1 MRNIVFILVWV
12 CATTFAQ
19 NEANIW
25 YFGANAGLDF
35 NSGSPVALTNGQLN
49 TSEGCATLCNNTG
62 QLLLYTDGIT
72 VFNKNHVVMPNG
84 NGLMGDVS
92 SSQSATIVQKPGS
105 NNLFYIFTLD
115 AFAGADGFRY
125 SLVDMS
131 LDGGNG
137 AVTNQKNILIYTPS
151 SEKLAIV
158 KKPNNTDYWVV
169 THGWNNNSFFSYSL
183 TSAGLNNTPVI
194 SNVGVVVTGLTTN
207 NFGYMKIAPNG
218 QKLAICNSE
227 INTELF
233 DFDVNTGI
241 VSNSLVLNTHTFNTG
256 FDYGVEFS
264 PNSEL
269 LYVTFINFTPEPL
282 QLVQFDLMAPNILG
296 SRQVIYTGFEVTG
309 LPAALQL
316 GPDGKMYIAISNKS
330 KIGVINNPNVIG
342 FGCNLQIDSIDLAG
356 KFCRLGLPPFVSSFF
371 YSPTIQFDNAC
382 VGQNANLT
390 FNTSQTVLSAL
401 WDFGDGSPTQNSVV
415 GNHTYTTAGQYPVT
429 VTVTAPS
436 GSGTSTRNI
445 TISAVP
451 TATQPQNILICDSDN
466 DGFATFDVTTR
477 SNTILNGQSA
487 SDYTIK
493 YYANATDYTNNIAIA
508 NPSNYQNTTAYQQQ
522 TIIAEVSNNA
532 NLDCKAN
539 TTFNIDVFDT
549 PVPNVPAN
557 IPNLTVCDNTTVGTD
572 TDGRVLFNLTQRA
585 IAILNGQSATQFTLT
600 YYRDAALTNQILT
613 PTTYQNT
620 NSTETIYVK
629 VVNNDNANCTATTSF
644 TIQVF
649 ALPVITTLVDLKQC
663 DDNIDGFSVFNLT
676 EANSKISTN
685 FNTET
690 FAYFETLA
698 EAQSNTNPILN
709 FTTYTN
715 QIVSNDVVYVR
726 ITNTNGCFI
735 TAQLNLSV
743 STTQIPLSYTRS
755 FTQCDDTAFGTNT
768 DGVSSFDFSS
778 VTSQIQAIFPIG
790 QQLLITYYRNLA
802 DALAENNAITNI
814 SNYRNIGYPNTQNIY
829 IRVDSQTNNDC
840 LGLGQHIT
848 LNVER
853 IPIVSPITYTECDDD
868 QDGQFPFNTTQ
879 IQTNLLNGLTNVT
892 VNYFDQ
898 NNISLSSPLP
908 NPFLTASQLVKVV
921 VTNNTATGCD
931 FETTITFVVDDLP
944 EAFPIPLNLI
954 QVCDDELVPTLQD
967 GKFSFDTT
975 NFQNTLLGGQTGM
988 IVTYF
993 DGNNVPLSSPLP
1005 NPFVTASQNITVKI
1019 TNLINPSCNATAILP
1034 FVVNPLPNIILLDD
1048 EIVCNEK
1055 TLNKTINAG
1064 LVDETTSNNF
1074 TYVWKRD
1081 GVIIPSQNDYSLSIN
1096 EEGAY
1101 TVAVTNAQ
1109 GCSRTRTITVIAS
1122 DKAVIDNITVSD
1134 LSNNNS
1140 IVIAVSGAGV
1150 YEYSLDNQTYQSS
1163 NTFTNLPAGIYTV
1176 YVKDLNGCG
1185 VTQEEVSV
1193 LGIPSFFTP
1202 NGDGYHDY
1210 WNVKGI
1216 STTLNSKTKIQI
1228 FDRFG
1233 KLIKEINPTNT
1244 GWDGSYN
1251 NQPLPATDYWYTIQL
1266 EDGRTV
1272 KGHFALKR

>member
-1 MRNIVFILVWV
+1 MKKLISLIAFLVLPL
-12 CATTFAQ
+12 FAFSQ
-19 NEANIW
+19 GEANIW
-25 YFGANAGLDF
+25 YFGQNAGLDF

-49 TSEGCATLCNNTG
+49 TQEGCATLSNSAG
-62 QLLLYTDGIT
+62 QLLFYTDGIT
-72 VFNKNHVVMPNG
+72 VYNKNHVIMANG
-84 NGLMGDVS
+84 NGLMGHPS
-92 SSQSATIVQKPGS
+92 TTQSATIVPKPGS
-105 NNLFYIFTLD
+105 PNLFYIFTID
-115 AFAGADGFRY
+115 VEGGVNGFRY
-125 SLVDMS
+125 SIVDLS
-131 LDGGNG
+131 LGGGLG
-137 AVTNQKNILIYTPS
+137 AVTSDKNVLVYAPTC
-151 SEKLAIV
+151 EKIAIV
-158 KKPNNTDYWVV
+158 KHANNVDFWVI
-169 THGWNNNSFFSYSL
+169 THGFNNNSFYANTLSQF
-183 TSAGLNNTPVI
+183 GLNSIPVV
-194 SNVGVVVTGLTTN
+194 SNVGVLVN
-207 NFGYMKIAPNG
+207 NISGTRAMGYMKVSPDG
-218 QKLAICNSE
+218 TKLVACHQFMDVAQ
-227 INTELF
+227 LF
-233 DFDVNTGI
+233 DFNNVTGI
-241 VSNSLVLNTHTFNTG
+241 LTNPIDLLNESTQI
-256 FDYGVEFS
+256 YGAEFS
-264 PNSEL
+264 PNSEV
-269 LYVTFINFTPEPL
+269 LYIGTATNKKIH
-282 QLVQFDLMAPNILG
+282 QFNLNAPNIPASKIL
-296 SRQVIYTGFEVTG
+296 ITTFTNN
-309 LPAALQL
+309 LAALQL
-316 GPDGKMYIAISNKS
+316 GPDSKIYIAHGGISKLS
-330 KIGVINNPNVIG
+330 CINNPNVLG
-342 FGCNLQIDSIDLAG
+342 LGCDLQIKNIDLSG
-356 KFCRLGLPPFVSSFF
+356 RLCLLGLPAFNQSFF
-371 YSPTIQFDNAC
+371 FSPAIQFDNAC
-382 VGQNANLT
+382 VGQNANIT
-390 FNTSQTVLSAL
+390 FNTNQTVLSAL
-401 WDFGDGSPTQNSVV
+401 WDFGDGSPTQNNIA
-415 GNHTYTTAGQYPVT
+415 GNHVYTSAGTYPVS
-429 VTVTAPS
+429 VTVNTPA
-436 GSGTSTRNI
+436 GSGTSIRNI

-451 TATQPQNILICDSDN
+451 TATQPQNILICDADN
-466 DGFATFDVTTR
+466 NGLYNFNLTTQN
-477 SNTILNGQSA
+477 STILNAQSA

-493 YYANATDYTNNIAIA
+493 YYANATDYANNLAIA

-522 TIIAEVSNNA
+522 TIIAEVTNNA

-539 TTFNIDVFDT
+539 TTFNIDVFDM
-549 PVPNVPAN
+549 PLPNLPAN

-572 TDGRVLFNLTQRA
+572 TDGRLLFNLTQRA
-585 IAILNGQSATQFTLT
+585 TAILNGQSATQFTIS
-600 YYRDAALTNQILT
+600 YYRNSALTSQIIT
-613 PTTYQNT
+613 PASYQNT
-620 NSTETIYVK
+620 NPTETIYVK

-690 FAYFETLA
+690 FAYFETFT
-698 EAQSNTNPILN
+698 EAQNNTNPILN

-726 ITNTNGCFI
+726 ITNTNGCFR

-755 FTQCDDTAFGTNT
+755 FTQCDDVAFGTNT
-768 DGVSSFDFSS
+768 DGISSFDFSS

-790 QQLLITYYRNLA
+790 QQLIITYYRNLA

-814 SNYRNIGYPNTQNIY
+814 ANYRNIGYPNTQNIY

-840 LGLGQHIT
+840 LGLGNHIT

-853 IPIVSPITYTECDDD
+853 IPIVSSVTYTECDDD
-868 QDGQFPFNTTQ
+868 QDGQFPFNTAQ

-931 FETTITFVVDDLP
+931 FETTIKFVVDDLP

-975 NFQNTLLGGQTGM
+975 TFQNTILGSQTGM

-993 DGNNVPLSSPLP
+993 DGNNVPLSSPLH

-1019 TNLINPSCNATAILP
+1019 TNPINPTCNDTAILP
-1034 FVVNPLPNIILLDD
+1034 FVVKPLPNIILLDD

-1064 LVDETTSNNF
+1064 LVDETTNSNF

-1081 GVIIPSQNDYSLSIN
+1081 GVIIPSQNNYSLSIN
-1096 EEGAY
+1096 EEGVY
-1101 TVAVTNAQ
+1101 TVIVTNAQ

-1122 DKAVIDNITVSD
+1122 DKATIENIKVID
-1134 LSNNNS
+1134 LSENNT
-1140 IVIAVSGAGV
+1140 IVISVTGAGM

-1202 NGDGYHDY
+1202 NADGFNDY

-1216 STTLNSKTKIQI
+1216 SSTLNSKTIIYI

-1233 KLIKEINPTNT
+1233 KLIKEINPITT

-1251 NQPLPATDYWYTIQL
+1251 NQPLPATDYWYSIEL
-1266 EDGRTV
+1266 EDGRNV